1 MKKET
6 QKAKPEEIVAAPVAE
21 KVLDNSDAKI
31 EMELEVAGVKIGPIL
46 REARLKQG
54 KKLPDIAQSLCIR
67 HMYLEAIEASRYE
80 SIPEFPYGIGFIRS
94 YANYLGLDSAKI
106 IQMYKTETTDNL
118 KKDDKYYVLEPQTE
132 ATIPSKKYLLIS
144 LLAIMA
150 VYFAWFMFNENN
162 NNVTEDF
169 DSDEA
174 VVSEESN
181 SEDVPLVVEDYA
193 PVSEATL
200 SSSESSLVE
209 TPLVEVVPTEN
220 IVTPQV
226 VVKETAFVEAKP
238 VETAK
243 EIKSDKS
250 NSRIVV
256 NVKKDTWIEV
266 KDATKLYISKVL
278 PAGES
283 YSVPNGAGMLLSVG
297 RVEGVEVLVDGK
309 PTPAVSNVKKMGVA
323 LDSFLSNANH

>member
-6 QKAKPEEIVAAPVAE
+6 QKAKSTETIVAPAVE
-21 KVLDNSDAKI
+21 KVLDKPETKI

-80 SIPEFPYGIGFIRS
+80 SIPEFPYGLGFIRS

-144 LLAIMA
+144 LLAIIA
-150 VYFAWFMFNENN
+150 VYFAWFLFNENN
-162 NNVTEDF
+162 NKVEDF
-169 DSDEA
+169 DAEEI
-174 VVSEESN
+174 VVSEETN
-181 SEDVPLVVEDYA
+181 NEDVPLVVEDFA
-193 PVSEATL
+193 PVSE
-200 SSSESSLVE
+200 SIPVNMEVISDE
-209 TPLVEVVPTEN
+209 TPLVEVIPAEN
-220 IVTPQV
+220 ILTPQV
-226 VVKETAFVEAKP
+226 VVKDTAFVEPKAEVKP
-238 VETAK
+238 VETYK
-243 EIKSDKS
+243 GD
-250 NSRIVV
+250 SRVVV

-266 KDATKLYISKVL
+266 RDASKLYISKVL
-278 PAGES
+278 PAGGS
-283 YSVPNGAGMLLSVG
+283 YSIPNGSGMILSVG

-309 PTPAVSNVKKMGVA
+309 PTQVVSNVKKMGVA
-323 LDSFLSNANH
+323 LDGFLNQANH